1 LASGNAYVGCLVGEI
16 SSGGLTNKELGS
28 MFRCFVW
35 FCDVVDVP
43 YGGLTCVINAF
54 MEASAMALGS
64 IKLTRFIWSDKYW

>member
-1 LASGNAYVGCLVGEI
+1 
-16 SSGGLTNKELGS
+16 

-43 YGGLTCVINAF
+43 SGGLTCVINAF

-64 IKLTRFIWSDKYW
+64 IKLAQFIWSDKYW